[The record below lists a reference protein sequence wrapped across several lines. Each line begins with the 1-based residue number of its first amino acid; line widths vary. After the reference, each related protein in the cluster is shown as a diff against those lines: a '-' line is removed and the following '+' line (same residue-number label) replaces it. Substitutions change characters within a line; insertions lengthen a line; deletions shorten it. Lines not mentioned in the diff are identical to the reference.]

1 MTQSNNNNGLPF
13 AADEGGVT
21 LAVRVTPRASRTGIV
36 GVRDMT
42 DGRLALAIRVAS
54 PPAEGKANAALID
67 FLADTLGIAR
77 SAINLRAGTS
87 ARLKLVRISGD
98 GPALAARLAGLVRV

>member
-1 MTQSNNNNGLPF
+1 MNQSNNNGGLPF
-13 AADEGGVT
+13 AADADGIT
-21 LAVRVTPRASRTGIV
+21 LAVRVTPRASRTEIV

-87 ARLKLVRISGD
+87 ARLKLVRVSGD
-98 GPALAARLAGLVRV
+98 GPALAARLAALVGV